1 MNSLNSYTGKI
12 IEVELSSKKSITG
25 KLIEVGS
32 DIIVLFNGKHY
43 VYFPVQ
49 HIISVRNGE
58 STDNEFINTDSSPIE
73 KGGDL
78 MSLKRILTNATGI
91 FVEIYLSGNHTVYG
105 YITHIQED
113 YVVFESPA
121 SKTIYLPIVHLKW
134 LIPYLNQ
141 TPYQI
146 KSDQP
151 QVISKESF
159 THTFE
164 DQLKTFIGKMVI
176 FDFGKDPQKVG
187 MLSKAGNNL
196 VELITGN
203 GQILYLNI
211 AHIKSLNGSHI

>member
-1 MNSLNSYTGKI
+1 VNSLNSYTGKI
-12 IEVELSSKKSITG
+12 IEVELTSRKSITG

-32 DIIVLFNGKHY
+32 DIIVLYNGKHY

-49 HIISVRNGE
+49 HIISVKNGE

-73 KGGDL
+73 KDGNL
-78 MSLKRILTNATGI
+78 MSLKRILTNSSGI

-121 SKTIYLPIVHLKW
+121 IKTIYIPIVHIKW

-146 KSDQP
+146 SSNQP
-151 QVISKESF
+151 RVISKESF
-159 THTFE
+159 AHIFE
-164 DQLKTFIGKMVI
+164 DQLKTFIGKIVI
-176 FDFGKDPQKVG
+176 FDLGKDPQKVG
-187 MLSKAGNNL
+187 KLINAEKNM
-196 VELITGN
+196 VELITGD

-211 AHIKSLNGSHI
+211 AHIKLLVK